1 MRSERSARVLPRTQS
16 EPEAGSTFGKFVCK
30 FRPGEQ
36 RERFAHPQVQP
47 SYENMS
53 GTQKSRAS
61 TPLPQA
67 SLTDLSAR
75 YLALTDIN
83 PNSFFAHAFGQAV
96 SAAEGCLDEYQDHAG
111 SSRRTLC
118 VFHSPA
124 GIPVTAPMTTATA
137 KAFQPTHPSA
147 RNTVT
152 AAPAMHRAQS
162 GMNISLQPCFMIF
175 LHQKYE

>member
-1 MRSERSARVLPRTQS
+1 
-16 EPEAGSTFGKFVCK
+16 
-30 FRPGEQ
+30 
-36 RERFAHPQVQP
+36 
-47 SYENMS
+47 MS
-53 GTQKSRAS
+53 GTQNSRAS
-61 TPLPQA
+61 NTFAA
-67 SLTDLSAR
+67 SLAHRFERTIR
-75 YLALTDIN
+75 ELTDIN
-83 PNSFFAHAFGQAV
+83 PKRFFAHAFGQTV
-96 SAAEGCLDEYQDHAG
+96 SAGEGCLDEYQDHAG

-152 AAPAMHRAQS
+152 AAPAMHRTQS

-175 LHQKYE
+175 LHQKYGKPTDTSRAGFRSIPDSQEPPPKRVSSHHRRIANVIPETLPHPSYL

>member
-1 MRSERSARVLPRTQS
+1 
-16 EPEAGSTFGKFVCK
+16 
-30 FRPGEQ
+30 
-36 RERFAHPQVQP
+36 
-47 SYENMS
+47 MS
-53 GTQKSRAS
+53 GTQNSRAS
-61 TPLPQA
+61 NTFAA
-67 SLTDLSAR
+67 SLAHRFERTIR
-75 YLALTDIN
+75 ELTDIN
-83 PNSFFAHAFGQAV
+83 PKRFFAHAFGQTV
-96 SAAEGCLDEYQDHAG
+96 SAGEGCLDEYQDHAG

-152 AAPAMHRAQS
+152 AAPAMHRTQS

-175 LHQKYE
+175 LHSLRKKEQTIRTKILLFMSHPTFITKCRFMSYHRA